1 MLPDF
6 LGTLNTTLRWK
17 NLSLYVLLDARFGG
31 YVASYNSRYAT
42 AYGFSGET
50 EKYRKG
56 MTWTSQYANSKDKVF
71 TDGFIPDVVF
81 DQGTTITTPAG
92 TTEDVSGMTYQE
104 AYEKGFVEPAHLQS
118 AAYFKNS
125 WSKGVIND
133 DWFKKLNYIA
143 LREVTLS
150 YNVPTNIC
158 SYIGA
163 KSLSVNLT
171 GRNLAYL
178 LNTAPNH
185 ENPESVRGTGAAQFR
200 MRSFMPYTASYLFT
214 LNATF

>member
-1 MLPDF
+1 MDKTDEKTGKPVVGYTGNYRTIFYKRGGTVKEVGSMLPDF

-81 DQGTTITTPAG
+81 DQGTTITTARWN
-92 TTEDVSGMTYQE
+92 Q
-104 AYEKGFVEPAHLQS
+104 
-118 AAYFKNS
+118 
-125 WSKGVIND
+125 
-133 DWFKKLNYIA
+133 
-143 LREVTLS
+143 
-150 YNVPTNIC
+150 
-158 SYIGA
+158 
-163 KSLSVNLT
+163 
-171 GRNLAYL
+171 
-178 LNTAPNH
+178 
-185 ENPESVRGTGAAQFR
+185 
-200 MRSFMPYTASYLFT
+200 
-214 LNATF
+214 

>member
-1 MLPDF
+1 
-6 LGTLNTTLRWK
+6 
-17 NLSLYVLLDARFGG
+17 
-31 YVASYNSRYAT
+31 
-42 AYGFSGET
+42 
-50 EKYRKG
+50 
-56 MTWTSQYANSKDKVF
+56 
-71 TDGFIPDVVF
+71 
-81 DQGTTITTPAG
+81 
-92 TTEDVSGMTYQE
+92 MTYQE